1 MTPDIDPEILLL
13 YVAGAADADE
23 IAFIEA
29 KLCSGCPTTN
39 GAYVEALAVFH
50 AMPLGLTCI
59 DPPASVR
66 HAILGRVTVD
76 CSKINSA
83 GGLAGDSQSYAT
95 RFRWPVYVSS
105 GLAACLAVG
114 LTISVWNNRQLE
126 SRNAELAIDSQQL
139 SERVSQ
145 MSATLT
151 TGRQVLSSPHVSLAR
166 MKTMAD
172 AGKPD
177 KTFGRVLFCPVTR
190 QYQVTVYGLA
200 PLPPNKAYELWLIT
214 PDGRK
219 VPAGTFVVNTDGTA
233 TVTAHA
239 SEPVDVA
246 ANAAIT
252 DEPAAGSAQP
262 TGSIQLIAALQP
274 AGN

>member
-1 MTPDIDPEILLL
+1 MTPDIDPELLLL
-13 YVAGAADADE
+13 YVAGVADADE
-23 IAFIEA
+23 AALIEA

-59 DPPASVR
+59 DPPANVR

-76 CSKINSA
+76 CAKIKAAGNNASDNSV
-83 GGLAGDSQSYAT
+83 SYAT

-114 LTISVWNNRQLE
+114 LSISVWNNRQLE
-126 SRNAELAIDSQQL
+126 ARNAELAVDSQQL
-139 SERVSQ
+139 AERVSQ

-166 MKTMAD
+166 MQTG
-172 AGKPD
+172 AGKAD

-219 VPAGTFVVNTDGTA
+219 VPAGTFVVNNDGTA

-252 DEPAAGSAQP
+252 DEPAAGSSQP

-274 AGN
+274 APN